1 MKVFYLHIPKTG
13 GQTLAARLASAY
25 PPGKADF
32 IGEDLNGEHGELTL
46 RGMFA
51 EKDFVE
57 RHVGSD
63 TLANFKE
70 ADIICTV
77 RDPVAHRISVY
88 QHVLRA
94 KDNLLHQAAI
104 QLSPREFFSKFWD
117 LLTDQTR
124 YLVGAFTKPP
134 IDLDRHRH
142 ASRYLYDCI
151 DRIRWLVPTER
162 IDEFS
167 MLWSMETGKN
177 IPFAAHMQ
185 NVAPHH
191 EKYDELVRIVESMP
205 GMYAADALLWQIAKE
220 RFDDYRRLVLSK
232 VRPFSHEVDSGT
244 SFLNDRGSG
253 IWLLDG
259 WHLPQYGTPMG
270 TAWWAGPQKF
280 SRVHVRRLAGER
292 YLQVSIIVVC
302 GVPHD
307 RILAVTKDGAE
318 YMPQSCVQVSDER
331 WDLTVDLTQL
341 SPTDEFLLATP
352 LVGAPIMY
360 SAGSTDTER
369 KSFATCNWTLL
380 HAVSDPLALQAK
392 G

>member
-32 IGEDLNGEHGELTL
+32 MGEDLNGEHGELTL
-46 RGMFA
+46 RNMFA

-134 IDLDRHRH
+134 IDLDRHRY
-142 ASRYLYDCI
+142 ASRHLYDCI

-177 IPFAAHMQ
+177 IPFAAH
-185 NVAPHH
+185 
-191 EKYDELVRIVESMP
+191 I
-205 GMYAADALLWQIAKE
+205 
-220 RFDDYRRLVLSK
+220 
-232 VRPFSHEVDSGT
+232 
-244 SFLNDRGSG
+244 LNDQGSG

-280 SRVHVRRLAGER
+280 SRVHVRRLSGER

-307 RILAVTKDGAE
+307 RILAVTKDGTE
-318 YMPQSCVQVSDER
+318 YLPQSCVQVSDER
-331 WDLTVDLTQL
+331 WDLTVDLAQL
-341 SPTDEFLLATP
+341 ASTDEFLLATP
-352 LVGAPIMY
+352 FVGAPIMF
-360 SAGSTDTER
+360 SACSTDTER

>member
-1 MKVFYLHIPKTG
+1 MKIFYLHIPKTG

-25 PPGKADF
+25 APGKADF
-32 IGEDLNGEHGELTL
+32 IGEDLNGEQGEQTL
-46 RGMFA
+46 RSMLA

-57 RHVGSD
+57 RHVGSN
-63 TLANFKE
+63 TLANFKD

-88 QHVLRA
+88 QHVLRG
-94 KDNLLHQAAI
+94 KENLLHQAAT
-104 QLSPREFFSKFWD
+104 QLPPREFFSKFWD

-142 ASRYLYDCI
+142 SVRHMYDCL
-151 DRIRWLVPTER
+151 DRIRWLVPTEC

-167 MLWSMETGKN
+167 MLWSMETGKH
-177 IPFAAHMQ
+177 IPFASHMQ

-232 VRPFSHEVDSGT
+232 VRPFPHEVDSGT
-244 SFLNDRGSG
+244 SFLTEHGSG
-253 IWLLDG
+253 IWLLEG

-280 SRVHVRRLAGER
+280 SRVHVRRVSGER

-307 RILAVTKDGAE
+307 RILAVSKDGSQ
-318 YMPQSCVQVSDER
+318 YLPQACVQVSDER
-331 WDLTVDLTQL
+331 WELTVDLAQL
-341 SPTDEFLLATP
+341 APTDEFLLATP
-352 LVGAPIMY
+352 FVGAPIMF
-360 SAGSTDTER
+360 SQGSSDTER

-380 HAVSDPLALQAK
+380 DHVSDGLELLPR